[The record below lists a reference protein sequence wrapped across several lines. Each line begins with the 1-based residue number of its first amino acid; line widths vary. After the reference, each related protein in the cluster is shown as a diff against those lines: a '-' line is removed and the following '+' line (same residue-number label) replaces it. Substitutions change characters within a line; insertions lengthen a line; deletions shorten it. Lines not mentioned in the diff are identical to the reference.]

1 MLDTKINQQL
11 IEILQTD
18 LLKWFEKAQR
28 NLPFR
33 QTKNPYFIWISE
45 IMAQQT
51 QIDTLIPF
59 YNRFIANFPTVFSL
73 ALASEDEV
81 IKAWEG
87 LGYYSRARNL
97 HRAARII
104 VADYDGLMPDNFAEL
119 IKLPGIG
126 PYTGGAIASIAFNEP
141 VSAVDGNVLRVIS
154 RYCNSFDDI
163 GAAKTKKR
171 MTDWIESI
179 LPEAAGDFNEA
190 LMELGALICTPQ
202 SPKCLLCPIRSG
214 CQSDAAGTTEQLP
227 IKAKKQKQ
235 TTKKMEVGIVKQ
247 NGCLCFVRRPDAGL
261 LSGMWSFPIAEA
273 TAGNGQDIK
282 KKLGENFSELNEP
295 VFLGTSR
302 HVFSHIIWKMS
313 IYGFNLDDTVGET
326 ASNPYLVSDQRESR
340 SDCQTVFKALSQVD
354 ELALPV
360 AFSKLLDQLT
370 DF

>member
-1 MLDTKINQQL
+1 MCDRKINQQL

-18 LLKWFEKAQR
+18 LLKWFEKSQR
-28 NLPFR
+28 DLPFR

-51 QIDTLIPF
+51 QIDTLIPY
-59 YNRFIANFPTVFSL
+59 YNRFIDQFPTVFSL
-73 ALASEDEV
+73 ALASIDEV

-97 HRAARII
+97 HQAARII
-104 VADYDGLMPDNFAEL
+104 VADYDGRMPDNFAEL

-154 RYCNSFDDI
+154 RYRNSFDDI
-163 GAAKTKKR
+163 GDAKTKKQ
-171 MTDWIESI
+171 MTRWIDSI

-227 IKAKKQKQ
+227 VKVKKQKQ
-235 TTKKMEVGIVKQ
+235 LTKKMEVGVVKQ
-247 NGCLCFVRRPDAGL
+247 NGRLYFVRRPDAGL
-261 LSGMWSFPIAEA
+261 LSRMWSFPIVET

-282 KKLGENFSELNEP
+282 KKLGETFPELNEP
-295 VFLGTSR
+295 IFIGTSR
-302 HVFSHIIWKMS
+302 HVFSHIIWEMS
-313 IYGFNLDDTVGET
+313 IYGFNLDDRVSET
-326 ASNPYLVSDQRESR
+326 AVNPYRDSDPGEAQ
-340 SDCQTVFKALSQVD
+340 SDCKTVFKALSQID
-354 ELALPV
+354 DLALPI

-370 DF
+370 GF